1 VVERVDNQRMDLQAV
16 EGKYH
21 VHHHHRHHH
30 HHDLTTA
37 PTCHRLCQVEMMDHQ
52 WMDLQAVEGKDHVHR
67 HHDLTTAPTCHHT
80 TTQNQTGQES
90 HLLLELHFVTKV
102 PDYRLT
108 MALQAVEDIHL
119 LRLRIRLLALVM
131 VLRRGMTETHKDADY
146 TLVSFSKKLPA
157 LATGRHL

>member
-1 VVERVDNQRMDLQAV
+1 MDLQAV

-37 PTCHRLCQVEMMDHQ
+37 PTCHRLRQVEMMDHQ
-52 WMDLQAVEGKDHVHR
+52 RMDLQAVEGKDHVHRHHR

-119 LRLRIRLLALVM
+119 LLLRLLALVM
-131 VLRRGMTETHKDADY
+131 VLRRSVTETHKDADY
-146 TLVSFSKKLPA
+146 TLVSFSKKLTA
-157 LATGRHL
+157 LATGGHL